1 MKWFYRTSLIVFIS
15 IIIASCK
22 IIFDDNYFDVIYTV
36 LGIMFSVGM
45 GQILSFSFSDITN
58 IDFVQHQRTQLQKIL
73 IVFVILFAI
82 VTLIYIFHNK
92 NYVCKYKNF
101 IVSLNSIYGTFFI
114 FCMVYFI
121 QNFFSMFDLKN
132 EIEDLIRKT
141 ND

>member
-15 IIIASCK
+15 IIVASCK

-141 ND
+141 KD

>member
-15 IIIASCK
+15 IIVASCK